1 MSQNY
6 QNANRELWNRWT
18 KDHIASDFYD
28 MQAFKEGKSSLN
40 SIELPLLGDLTGK
53 RILHLQCHFGQDTL
67 SMARMG
73 ASVVGVDLSDE
84 AVNTANQLAQELTL
98 DGTFIQSDV
107 LELTEH
113 ISEQFDLVF
122 TSYGTVGWLP
132 DLSKWGHTIDTLLKP
147 GGQFVMAEFHPVIW
161 MFDDAVKE
169 ITHNYFQDKP
179 IVEEIGSSY
188 TENTSHE
195 KMQCIT
201 WNHALSEVFQVLRG
215 IKLELDIF
223 QEFDYSPY
231 NCFQNTIEIEPG
243 KFQIEHFKNLI
254 PMVYAMRWIKP

>member
-1 MSQNY
+1 MSKNY
-6 QNANRELWNRWT
+6 QQANRALWNKWT
-18 KDHIASDFYD
+18 QDHIASDFYD
-28 MQAFKEGKSSLN
+28 LDTFKSGKSSLN
-40 SIELPLLGDLTGK
+40 SIELGLLGDLTGK

-84 AVNTANQLAQELTL
+84 AIQTANQLANELDL

-107 LELTEH
+107 LELTDKL
-113 ISEQFDLVF
+113 SEQFDLIF

-132 DLSKWGHTIDTLLKP
+132 DLKKWAHTIDSLLKP
-147 GGQFVMAEFHPVIW
+147 GGQFIMAEFHPVIW

-169 ITHNYFQDKP
+169 ITYNYFQADP
-179 IVEEIGSSY
+179 IVEELEGSY
-188 TENTSHE
+188 AENTAHD

-201 WNHALSEVFQVLRG
+201 WNHALSEVFGVLRD
-215 IKLELDIF
+215 IKLDLDVF

-231 NCFQNTIEIEPG
+231 NCFQNTVEFEQG
-243 KFQIEHFKNLI
+243 KFRIKHFNNFL
-254 PMVYAMRWIKP
+254 PMVYAMRWMKP